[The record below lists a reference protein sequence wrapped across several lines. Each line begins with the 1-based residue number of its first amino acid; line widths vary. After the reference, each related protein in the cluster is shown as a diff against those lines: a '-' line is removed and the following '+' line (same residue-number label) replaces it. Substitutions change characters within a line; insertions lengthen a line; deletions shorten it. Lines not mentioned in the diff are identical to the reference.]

1 MKILIFLSLLGSYFF
16 TFANEEIFDE
26 KIERFCKS
34 HELSNIETSKKCMW
48 VLKAQYRMETWY
60 LKKVRNNN
68 LFNFRSNWIK
78 KIWREKFGVT
88 ELNNSYLVF
97 SDLTKSIEFAVNRF
111 FIFDV
116 NDDIKKIVDDFCDAS
131 PKVKENYIYLIND
144 FIWKEKEIQ
153 ENYGN

>member
-16 TFANEEIFDE
+16 TYANEEIFDE

-48 VLKAQYRMETWY
+48 VLKAQMRFETWY
-60 LKKVRNNN
+60 LEKVSNNN
-68 LFNFRSNWIK
+68 LFNFRSPAIK
-78 KIWREKFGVT
+78 KIWTEKYWVI
-88 ELNNSYLVF
+88 ELNNLYLVF
-97 SDLTKSIEFAVNRF
+97 SDKTKSIEFAVNRF

-116 NDDIKKIVDDFCDAS
+116 NDDIKKIVDDFCDAT